1 MNFKDKYLKYKIKY
15 LHLKKL
21 IKQKGG
27 EISEDQIK
35 IFLEKLSL
43 VTKTVQSDYS
53 QNWVLTGSAAVL
65 LLAIELDLLK
75 YCSNLEIPND
85 FDIEV
90 LDLPIKKNK
99 LGDFNK
105 EQETIVNSA
114 TFKHSS
120 EDITFDLIF
129 LNSTNYIELKNEQ
142 FYRFRI
148 KNPEQLLEDYIEN
161 TRFIDHDAE
170 PDVKLMQEK
179 KVFQDELKKEILDMS
194 IKKLNE
200 LEIYSVKNIE
210 YERPN
215 KRSRYEGPSLKFS
228 LE

>member
-1 MNFKDKYLKYKIKY
+1 MYKEKYLKYKIKY
-15 LHLKKL
+15 LQLKKL
-21 IKQKGG
+21 IKQRGG
-27 EISEDQIK
+27 EITEDQIK
-35 IFLEKLSL
+35 IFLDKLYI

-65 LLAIELDLLK
+65 LLAIELDLLQ
-75 YCSNLEIPND
+75 YCTNLELPND

-129 LNSTNYIELKNEQ
+129 LHSTNYLELKNEKL
-142 FYRFRI
+142 YRLRI
-148 KNPEQLLEDYIEN
+148 KNPEQLLEDYKEN
-161 TRFIDHDAE
+161 TRFIDHDAV
-170 PDVKLMQEK
+170 PDVKLLQEK
-179 KVFQDELKKEILDMS
+179 KAFQDELKKEILNMV

-200 LEIYSVKNIE
+200 LKTYFVKNIE

-215 KRSRYEGPSLKFS
+215 KRPRYEGPSLKFS

>member
-15 LHLKKL
+15 LQLKKL
-21 IKQKGG
+21 INQKGG
-27 EISEDQIK
+27 EITEDQIK
-35 IFLEKLSL
+35 IFLEKLSI

-65 LLAIELDLLK
+65 LLAIELDLLQ
-75 YCSNLEIPND
+75 YCTNLELPND

-114 TFKHSS
+114 TFKNST
-120 EDITFDLIF
+120 ENITFDLIF
-129 LNSTNYIELKNEQ
+129 LHSTNYIELKNEKIHGL
-142 FYRFRI
+142 RI
-148 KNPEQLLEDYIEN
+148 KNPEQLLDDYKEN
-161 TRFIDHDAE
+161 TRFIDYSAT
-170 PDVKLMQEK
+170 PDVKLLQEK
-179 KVFQDELKKEILDMS
+179 KAFQDELKKQILHMS

-200 LEIYSVKNIE
+200 LKIYSVKNIE

-215 KRSRYEGPSLKFS
+215 KRPRYEGPSIKFS